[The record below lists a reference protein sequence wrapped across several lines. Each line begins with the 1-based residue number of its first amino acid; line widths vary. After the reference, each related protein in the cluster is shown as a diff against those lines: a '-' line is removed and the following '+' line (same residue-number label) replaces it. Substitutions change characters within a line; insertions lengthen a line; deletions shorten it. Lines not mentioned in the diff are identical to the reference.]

1 MGGRVGSRLGWWWRL
16 GVNTR
21 RSPGMLSVS
30 CSALLVLGLLACS
43 SDKPASTSSS
53 PGVNSTVAA
62 TATPQAARQAPAPA
76 AKQAAAE
83 LTPDGN
89 RVYEDVKFLSQAP
102 RPAGTAREKEAAD
115 FIAEKLRTAGYEVS
129 FQEFPVQTQARDVSL
144 SARGSE
150 SRTISSL
157 PLQGTASGKVQAPL
171 VAAGIGRPNE
181 FSASAKGAIVLI
193 QRGEL
198 MFNDKVANAQTA
210 GAAAAVIFN
219 NEPDVFNG
227 SLSREAQIPVLAISG
242 ADGQSL
248 LSALD
253 KGRIDVDLFVGD
265 NGRGTSRNV
274 IAKPPGRDC
283 ATITGGHYDSVP
295 VAPGASDNGTGTATV
310 IEIASVLASKGQM
323 GSNCFV
329 LFGAEELGLVGSRY
343 FVQNLERQA
352 RSGIKAMFNFDM
364 VGVGNDGWLFIG
376 DSNLQRQAQSAGSRV
391 GVNGALGQLGNSS
404 SDHAS
409 FTQAGIPAFMLY
421 RTTDNLLHTPQDV
434 IDRVRP
440 EILEQAAKLGVAML
454 ESLNAGS

>member
-1 MGGRVGSRLGWWWRL
+1 M
-16 GVNTR
+16 NPR
-21 RSPGMLSVS
+21 RSPRMLAFSLL
-30 CSALLVLGLLACS
+30 ALLALGLLACS
-43 SDKPASTSSS
+43 SDKPAATPSS
-53 PGVNSTVAA
+53 PA

-76 AKQAAAE
+76 PKQMPASAE

-89 RVYEDVKFLSQAP
+89 RVYEDVKYLSQAP

-115 FIAEKLRTAGYEVS
+115 FIADKLRTVGYEVS

-144 SARGSE
+144 STRGAD
-150 SRTISSL
+150 SRTIASL

-171 VAAGIGRPNE
+171 VSAGIGRPNE
-181 FSASAKGAIVLI
+181 FPASAKGLVALI

-198 MFNDKVANAQTA
+198 LFNDKVANAQAA
-210 GAAAAVIFN
+210 GAVAAVIFN

-227 SLSREAQIPVLAISG
+227 SLSREFQIPVLAISG
-242 ADGQSL
+242 ADGQVL

-253 KGRIDVDLFVGD
+253 KGRVDVDLAIGD

-295 VAPGASDNGTGTATV
+295 AAPGASDNGTGTATV
-310 IEIASVLASKGQM
+310 IEIASVLAGKGQM

-343 FVQNLERQA
+343 FVQNLDPKA
-352 RSGIKAMFNFDM
+352 RNGIKAMFNFDM

-376 DSNLQRQAQSAGSRV
+376 DSNLQRQAQSVGGKI

-409 FTQAGIPAFMLY
+409 FVQAGIPAFMLY
-421 RTTDNLLHTPQDV
+421 RTTDNLLHTPQDI